1 MLIDNVRLVR
11 EKVAAA
17 CAAAGRTNDVRIL
30 AAVKTIPPE
39 RILELKDC
47 GIDLIGENRVQE
59 LVEKY
64 LALKNRFEM
73 HFIGALQTNKVS
85 KVLDKVTLVH
95 SLDRP
100 ALADELDRRARLS
113 GTRAAALVEVNIGGE
128 PTKSGVREA
137 DFFRLVEYAGQ
148 KEHLDI
154 RGVMSVL
161 PVGAPEELYERVRT
175 LYERLQAQCP
185 GADTLSMGMS
195 GDYETA
201 VKHGANLIR
210 IGTALFGKRTYEVEN
225 NV

>member
-1 MLIDNVRLVR
+1 M
-11 EKVAAA
+11 AH
-17 CAAAGRTNDVRIL
+17 RTTWLRSD
-30 AAVKTIPPE
+30 
-39 RILELKDC
+39 
-47 GIDLIGENRVQE
+47 
-59 LVEKY
+59 
-64 LALKNRFEM
+64 F
-73 HFIGALQTNKVS
+73 
-85 KVLDKVTLVH
+85 
-95 SLDRP
+95 
-100 ALADELDRRARLS
+100 ARLS

>member
-30 AAVKTIPPE
+30 AAVKTVPPA

-59 LVEKY
+59 LTEKY
-64 LALKNRFEM
+64 PALKNRFEM
-73 HFIGALQTNKVS
+73 HFIGALQTNKVG

-100 ALADELDRRARLS
+100 ALADELDRRARLL
-113 GTRAAALVEVNIGGE
+113 GIRARALVEVNIGGE
-128 PTKSGVREA
+128 PTKSGVREE

-154 RGVMSVL
+154 CGVMSVL
-161 PVGAPEELYERVRT
+161 PVGAPEELYERVRL

-185 GADTLSMGMS
+185 GADILSMGMS